1 MHEIDFFQSSE
12 YSLWQICN
20 TERAFQWD
28 HNILW
33 AKARLNASEDE
44 IVEECNLENNKGT
57 VDGSMLCE
65 FG

>member
-1 MHEIDFFQSSE
+1 MKLIFFKAV
-12 YSLWQICN
+12 N
-20 TERAFQWD
+20 TVFDRFVTQNGHFSGD
-28 HNILW
+28 YNLLW

-57 VDGSMLCE
+57 VDGSMLHE